1 MIFWKDF
8 LLDDF
13 IGPLLVVPNHGA
25 SAEKDVCQEANPE
38 PGTVKDDGMAEQR
51 LWGRILVNPPQSRKR
66 DRSYGLLGWR
76 VLPILVPTGVERMP
90 PRARIRED
98 SAGERLQY
106 EPFPR
111 QFFYAVPAGPP

>member
-1 MIFWKDF
+1 MIFEGF
-8 LLDDF
+8 LTDDF

-38 PGTVKDDGMAEQR
+38 PGTVKDDGMA
-51 LWGRILVNPPQSRKR
+51 GTTTVGTDLVNPPQSRKR

-98 SAGERLQY
+98 RRGKV
-106 EPFPR
+106 
-111 QFFYAVPAGPP
+111 AV

>member
-38 PGTVKDDGMAEQR
+38 PGTVKDDGMA
-51 LWGRILVNPPQSRKR
+51 GTTTVGTDFGQSAPVQETRQELR
-66 DRSYGLLGWR
+66 PARMAGPSDLGSDRSG
-76 VLPILVPTGVERMP
+76 
-90 PRARIRED
+90 ED
-98 SAGERLQY
+98 ATQGKDSR
-106 EPFPR
+106 R
-111 QFFYAVPAGPP
+111 QRGGKVAV